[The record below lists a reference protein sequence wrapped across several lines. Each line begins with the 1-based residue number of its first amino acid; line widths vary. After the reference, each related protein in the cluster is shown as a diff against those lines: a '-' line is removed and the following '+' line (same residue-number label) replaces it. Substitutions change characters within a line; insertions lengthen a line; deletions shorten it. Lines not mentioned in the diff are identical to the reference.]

1 MFPLDPNLVIGIL
14 IATVIVAYVT
24 ILKKL
29 RPSSYPA
36 DMKTKKDTSLQEGLV
51 KKKKEP
57 SKDTK
62 TSKPKKPSSACL
74 HEFGYLGTLP
84 KNASIPDECLGCP
97 EIVKCLTR
105 T

>member
-29 RPSSYPA
+29 RPNSYPA
-36 DMKTKKDTSLQEGLV
+36 DVKPKKDKSLQEGLE
-51 KKKKEP
+51 KKREP
-57 SKDTK
+57 SKDKK
-62 TSKPKKPSSACL
+62 TPKPKKPSSACL
-74 HEFGYLGTLP
+74 HEFVYLGTLP